1 MTVEIG
7 LQPVTAK
14 IRDKSYKHFGV
25 NSNKI
30 VVSTEN
36 FEEAKILARVLE
48 GCLNYRSRISSVGRA
63 LDCRAGGRGLEIT
76 KK

>member
-14 IRDKSYKHFGV
+14 IRGKSYRHFGE
-25 NSNKI
+25 NSDKI

-48 GCLNYRSRISSVGRA
+48 GLFK
-63 LDCRAGGRGLEIT
+63 LPQQD
-76 KK
+76 

>member
-7 LQPVTAK
+7 LQPVTAR
-14 IRDKSYKHFGV
+14 IRDKSYRHFGE

-48 GCLNYRSRISSVGRA
+48 GL
-63 LDCRAGGRGLEIT
+63 LKLPQQD
-76 KK
+76 